1 MPDRIAMNQRTFM
14 QRAIELALQGLREN
28 SGGPF
33 GAVIVRDDRIVAEGW
48 NQVTSTNDPTAH
60 AEIVAIRN
68 ACSALN
74 RLNLPDCDIYTNCEP
89 CPMCLGAIYWAR
101 LRIIYYSSTRA
112 DAARIGF
119 DDDFIYK
126 EVALPPELRKV
137 PTIRIVEPRSDFVF
151 NEWVNSLEK
160 KRY

>member
-1 MPDRIAMNQRTFM
+1 
-14 QRAIELALQGLREN
+14 
-28 SGGPF
+28 
-33 GAVIVRDDRIVAEGW
+33 
-48 NQVTSTNDPTAH
+48 
-60 AEIVAIRN
+60 
-68 ACSALN
+68 
-74 RLNLPDCDIYTNCEP
+74 
-89 CPMCLGAIYWAR
+89 MCLGAIYWAR

-126 EVALPPELRKV
+126 EVALPPELRKI

>member
-1 MPDRIAMNQRTFM
+1 MKQQTFM
-14 QRAIELALQGLREN
+14 QRAIELALQKMREN

-33 GAVIVRDDRIVAEGW
+33 GAVIVCADRILAEGW

-68 ACSALN
+68 ACTILN
-74 RLNLPDCDIYTNCEP
+74 RFDLPDCDIYTNCEP

-101 LRIIYYSSTRA
+101 LRTIYYSSTKV

-126 EVALPPELRKV
+126 EIALPPELRKI
-137 PTIRIVEPRSDFVF
+137 TAIRIVDARSNFVF
-151 NEWVNSLEK
+151 NEWVNSPEK